1 MNIDFNA
8 AIEGGMNKEDFLR
21 MIEDQY
27 IKAEAEVAAK
37 EAARIKEEQAK
48 KDAAQKNREKEALK
62 AEGRAYLINALIAY
76 SEAFGLL
83 DEGETWDEED
93 VAKAEE
99 AIKKIEEMVPMY
111 IKLAEMQKDLDKR
124 FGMEDIDPNNFFK
137 GLF

>member
-8 AIEGGMNKEDFLR
+8 AFEGGMTKED
-21 MIEDQY
+21 
-27 IKAEAEVAAK
+27 IKEMMERPLAQAENEYKERKAAE
-37 EAARIKEEQAK
+37 EAARKEKELKALQSK
-48 KDAAQKNREKEALK
+48 EKEALK

-76 SEAFGLL
+76 SEAFDLL

-99 AIKKIEEMVPMY
+99 AIKKFEEMVPMY
-111 IKLAEMQKDLDKR
+111 IKLAEMQEELR
-124 FGMEDIDPNNFFK
+124 RGDIDPDSFFK

>member
-1 MNIDFNA
+1 MNI
-8 AIEGGMNKEDFLR
+8 ED
-21 MIEDQY
+21 MIYNGASE
-27 IKAEAEVAAK
+27 EEVAAALNAIYDEK
-37 EAARIKEEQAK
+37 RKQEEALRAKEQA
-48 KDAAQKNREKEALK
+48 QKENKEKEALK

-76 SEAFGLL
+76 SEAFDLL

-111 IKLAEMQKDLDKR
+111 IKLVEMQSDLDKK
-124 FGMEDIDPNNFFK
+124 FGLEVDPDSFFK

>member
-21 MIEDQY
+21 MMENQY
-27 IKAEAEVAAK
+27 AKAEAEYAAK
-37 EAARIKEEQAK
+37 EKARIEEEQAK
-48 KDAAQKNREKEALK
+48 KKAAAENSAKEALK
-62 AEGRAYLINALIAY
+62 AEGRAHLINALIAY
-76 SEAFGLL
+76 SEAFDLL
-83 DEGETWDEED
+83 EEGETWDEED

-99 AIKKIEEMVPMY
+99 AIKKFEEMVPMY

-124 FGMEDIDPNNFFK
+124 FGMGDIDPDSFFK

>member
-8 AIEGGMNKEDFLR
+8 AIEGGMNREDFLR

-48 KDAAQKNREKEALK
+48 KEAVLKSREKEALK

-76 SEAFGLL
+76 SEAFDLL
-83 DEGETWDEED
+83 EEGETWDEED
-93 VAKAEE
+93 VARAEE
-99 AIKKIEEMVPMY
+99 AIKKFEEMVPMY
-111 IKLAEMQKDLDKR
+111 IKLAEMQNELR
-124 FGMEDIDPNNFFK
+124 MGDIDPDSFFK

>member
-8 AIEGGMNKEDFLR
+8 AFEGGMTKED
-21 MIEDQY
+21 
-27 IKAEAEVAAK
+27 IKEMMERQLAQAENEYKERKAAEEAACKEAELKALQSK
-37 EAARIKEEQAK
+37 
-48 KDAAQKNREKEALK
+48 EKEALK

-76 SEAFGLL
+76 SEAFDLL

-99 AIKKIEEMVPMY
+99 AIKKFEEMVPMY
-111 IKLAEMQKDLDKR
+111 IKLAEMQNELR
-124 FGMEDIDPNNFFK
+124 MGNIDPDSFFK